1 MAQTLTSLL
10 VHIVFSTKHRADLI
24 TPEIEPELYPY
35 LGGIAA
41 NHQSPL
47 LVAGGTAN
55 HVHLL
60 VSLSKNIA
68 LKDLLQN
75 LKQDSSKWLKT
86 KGREFAGFHWQDG
99 YGAFSL
105 GQSQVPHVRAYLAK
119 QKIHHQQVKFEDEL
133 IELLQQYGVE
143 YDERYLWD

>member
-10 VHIVFSTKHRADLI
+10 VHIVFSTKQRADLI
-24 TPEIEPELYPY
+24 TPEIEPELYAY

-41 NHQSPL
+41 NHQSVL
-47 LVAGGTAN
+47 LASGGTAN

-86 KGREFAGFHWQDG
+86 KGQAFAGFYWQDG

-105 GQSQVPHVRAYLAK
+105 GQSQVPNVRTYLAK
-119 QKIHHQQVKFEDEL
+119 QKMHHQEVKFEDEL
-133 IELLQQYGVE
+133 VELLEKYGVE